1 MKEREEKCCRKGDPF
16 QGPKGGSGLTFRNE
30 LSEETNMLT
39 KQKTLLGRRAQAE
52 SKRVRKPTWLKVS
65 GFRAMGLV
73 SRLSLANHSDSGSL
87 LVAHKMDA
95 SEKDSGRW
103 CLLLTFPELVWMVVA
118 Y

>member
-52 SKRVRKPTWLKVS
+52 SRRVRKLRRNILPHVS
-65 GFRAMGLV
+65 QPWAL
-73 SRLSLANHSDSGSL
+73 
-87 LVAHKMDA
+87 
-95 SEKDSGRW
+95 W
-103 CLLLTFPELVWMVVA
+103 
-118 Y
+118 